1 MALTFLDPGMLRH
14 RIRIEALTDAPDGA
28 GGFKENWQETAECF
42 AQVEPLSVKQNF
54 TADQADERATHRIT
68 IRYRQDVQSGQ
79 RFVFDSRSFRIVTVH
94 DPDETKRY
102 LICRTEEIQ

>member
-14 RIRIEALTDAPDGA
+14 RMHVEALMEVPDGA
-28 GGFKENWQETAECF
+28 GGFDETWQEIAEC
-42 AQVEPLSVKQNF
+42 AAYIEPLSVKQNF
-54 TADQADERATHRIT
+54 AADQADERASHRVT
-68 IRYRQDVQSGQ
+68 IRYRQDIQSGQ
-79 RFVFDSRSFRIVTVH
+79 RFAFDGRFFRIVTVQ